1 MKLVTFRTGGQLRP
15 GILNGHTVID
25 IRNCPVGDAAPAG
38 RQGDILSI
46 LQGGGKALEHLRG
59 VEREARRD
67 DSRLRAAN
75 AILDLKDVTLAAPLP
90 NPRMVL
96 SIGANYREHLAEM
109 NTPVP
114 QTPLSFQKSL
124 SSIIATNEPIV
135 LPAGHPDM
143 VDWEGE
149 FSAVIGKPC
158 HRVNARDALDHVAG
172 YTIINDVSARDWVA
186 PALAAT
192 GMMNTILAWE
202 HNILGKLYPTF
213 CPMGP
218 VIVTADEIA
227 DPENL
232 HLETRLN
239 GKVMQSANT
248 ADLVFS
254 VARIIEYYSQ
264 FYPFEPGDIITTGS
278 PSGVGFGRKPPV
290 FMKPGDRIEV
300 EVEGIGI
307 LSNPVVAG
315 KLGAAGQ

>member
-1 MKLVTFRTGGQLRP
+1 MKLATFRTGNEYRP
-15 GILNGHTVID
+15 GILTGETIID
-25 IRNCPVGDAAPAG
+25 ILKCPVDGPAAWPI
-38 RQGDILSI
+38 DMLSI
-46 LQGGGKALEHLRG
+46 LQAGDKSLDRLRG
-59 VEREARRD
+59 LEREAKND
-67 DSRLRAAN
+67 AARLRAAG
-75 AILDLKDVTLAAPLP
+75 AILPLENLTLAAPLP

-124 SSIIATNEPIV
+124 SSIIATNEPII
-135 LPAGHPDM
+135 LPADHPDM

-158 HRVNARDALDHVAG
+158 FRVSAKNALDHVAG

-186 PALAAT
+186 PALTAS

-218 VIVTADEIA
+218 VIVTADEIP

-232 HLETRLN
+232 RIETRLN
-239 GKVMQSANT
+239 DMVVQSANT
-248 ADLVFS
+248 SDLVFS
-254 VARIIEYYSQ
+254 VARIIEYYSR

-278 PSGVGFGRKPPV
+278 PSGVGFGRKPPL
-290 FMKPGDRIEV
+290 FMKPGDRIEM

-307 LSNPVVAG
+307 LSNPVVAER
-315 KLGAAGQ
+315 